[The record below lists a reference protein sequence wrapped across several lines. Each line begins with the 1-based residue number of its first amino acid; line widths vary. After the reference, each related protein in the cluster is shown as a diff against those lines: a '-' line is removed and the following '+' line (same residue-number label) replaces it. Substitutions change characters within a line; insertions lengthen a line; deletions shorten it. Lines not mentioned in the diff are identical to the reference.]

1 MFWLPYPFF
10 ARITSLPWAVKFF
23 SLMAIAGRAAAV
35 RAAFAVIFHVVAV
48 LNMTKRS
55 LSKSIVTQ
63 QIFHGTENITNCP
76 V

>member
-1 MFWLPYPFF
+1 
-10 ARITSLPWAVKFF
+10 
-23 SLMAIAGRAAAV
+23 MAIAGRAAAV

-48 LNMTKRS
+48 LNMTKHS

-63 QIFHGTENITNCP
+63 QIFPGTENITNCP